1 LLPALRLLE
10 ADEETQEWLRSCKP
24 NICTS
29 LLASVL
35 NIFFSVTDTNAILR
49 RGQMFVLSDRAIR
62 TLLGGASGSDT
73 EAGDRPGA
81 STALVRSPH
90 ATPHS
95 LPPDTRGLPPL
106 RLGRLLDVGAGDG
119 GVTALLQPHFQEV
132 HATEVSRPMARR
144 LRERG
149 YTVHETPYLTEE
161 AFPHSHSYDVV
172 SILNVLDR
180 CDHPG
185 SMLSSARRLL
195 KPDGRLL
202 LAVVLPFS
210 EFVEEGTVRRRVH
223 GPLPMRGAR
232 CGDGASFEASL
243 SALVKRAIV
252 PAGFELLSV
261 SKVPYLCRG
270 DMRRAYYV
278 LTDAII
284 VCKPALATGRGSHGT
299 GAFGTGA
306 GVAVGTSSASGP
318 GSGATTGAGQ
328 QDRLDG
334 PRQLDMGS
342 STSTLGAEMARASAL
357 LSVPF
362 SVRDAP
368 SSSGGSGAFRAGS
381 GSAKPTASVGG
392 GEKRE

>member
-1 LLPALRLLE
+1 
-10 ADEETQEWLRSCKP
+10 
-24 NICTS
+24 
-29 LLASVL
+29 
-35 NIFFSVTDTNAILR
+35 
-49 RGQMFVLSDRAIR
+49 
-62 TLLGGASGSDT
+62 
-73 EAGDRPGA
+73 
-81 STALVRSPH
+81 
-90 ATPHS
+90 
-95 LPPDTRGLPPL
+95 
-106 RLGRLLDVGAGDG
+106 
-119 GVTALLQPHFQEV
+119 
-132 HATEVSRPMARR
+132 MARR

-149 YTVHETPYLTEE
+149 YTVHEAPYLTEE
-161 AFPHSHSYDVV
+161 AFPDSHSYDVV

-243 SALVKRAIV
+243 SALVERAIV

-284 VCKPALATGRGSHGT
+284 VCKPALATGRGGHGT
-299 GAFGTGA
+299 GAGGA
-306 GVAVGTSSASGP
+306 GAGGEAGTSSARGP
-318 GSGATTGAGQ
+318 GSGASAGAVQ
-328 QDRLDG
+328 QAARLDG

-342 STSTLGAEMARASAL
+342 STSALGAEMARASAL
-357 LSVPF
+357 LSVTF

-368 SSSGGSGAFRAGS
+368 SSSGGSGAFRAGA
-381 GSAKPTASVGG
+381 GGGKPAASFGG